1 MWDMRIARFTKD
13 DKTPQYAFVQK
24 DEQDGKDY
32 LVVLSGYPF
41 GAQPV
46 EPTGE
51 RFPLDTDGL
60 RLLAPVI
67 PSKIYGLAKNY
78 EAHAQFMHETGHSD
92 IAHAP

>member
-1 MWDMRIARFTKD
+1 MSSGLGAVRLADCRLVRVGVTVVAMAACIMWDMRIARFTKD

-51 RFPLDTDGL
+51 RFPQIG
-60 RLLAPVI
+60 R
-67 PSKIYGLAKNY
+67 
-78 EAHAQFMHETGHSD
+78 AHV
-92 IAHAP
+92 